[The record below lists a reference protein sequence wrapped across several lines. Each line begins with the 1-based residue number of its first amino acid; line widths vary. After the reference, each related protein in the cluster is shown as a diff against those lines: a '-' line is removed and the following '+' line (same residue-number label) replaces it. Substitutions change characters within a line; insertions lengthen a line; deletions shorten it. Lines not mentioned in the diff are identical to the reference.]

1 MRLNRR
7 DLLTSGIIGG
17 PAAFFGLN
25 FAEIL
30 AAQNQSQAQA
40 PVDSDVVNFW
50 VHGMGVPANTVIG
63 AERTR
68 GRQPSGPSTS
78 DFGREPLFLHHD
90 PKAGLITTDQIT
102 PDKLLTAAD
111 TEVTF
116 QLVRMRLNQADD
128 ATFRSYSSGGIY
140 VDLQQGTSPAA
151 TASTAPSMASDFES
165 TASSLFSA
173 IFPATKM
180 GKEVTAKAAKSGG
193 SKGSAGQ
200 PQASPAAKAAG
211 AGTASVPLQQAKQ
224 AQSITLPGGI
234 GRTSFACFA
243 KDKRKTLFGQFV
255 DVFGQLASSPMLSYL
270 PMLSLPAVGL
280 STLNAVRSLVA
291 NLQAHG
297 ENQQWIMMSP
307 PTDLVTTQSAAQTN
321 PDALRLPAGNYVVI
335 PKQNSDAMK
344 AVPMDNLKILD
355 GFLVPKTATALDV
368 YDAYQSTAP
377 GVSYITI
384 SVGVQPSKKS
394 AAGGRPGGK

>member
-1 MRLNRR
+1 MSVNRR
-7 DLLTSGIIGG
+7 ELLAGG

-25 FAEIL
+25 FAEML
-30 AAQNQSQAQA
+30 AAQQQSAA
-40 PVDSDVVNFW
+40 PVDRDVVNFW
-50 VHGMGVPANTVIG
+50 VRGMGVPANTVIG

-90 PKAGLITTDQIT
+90 SKQGLITTDQIT
-102 PDKLLTAAD
+102 PDKLLSATD

-128 ATFRSYSSGGIY
+128 ATFRNYSSGGIY
-140 VDLQQGTSPAA
+140 VDLQQGTAAQTETSSSQSMMQDVAGAA
-151 TASTAPSMASDFES
+151 T
-165 TASSLFSA
+165 SLFSA

-180 GKEVTAKAAKSGG
+180 GKEVTAKAAKSGA
-193 SKGSAGQ
+193 SKGNPSQ
-200 PQASPAAKAAG
+200 PSPASAKAATSG
-211 AGTASVPLQQAKQ
+211 ASVPLQQAKQ
-224 AQSITLPGGI
+224 AQSISLPGGI
-234 GRTSFACFA
+234 GKTSFACFA

-255 DVFGQLASSPMLSYL
+255 DVFGQLAASPVLSYL
-270 PMLSLPAVGL
+270 PMLSLPVVGI

-307 PTDLVTTQSAAQTN
+307 PTDLATTQSAAQSN
-321 PDALRLPAGNYVVI
+321 PDALRLPAGSYVVI

-355 GFLVPKTATALDV
+355 GFLVPKTATELDV

-377 GVSYITI
+377 GVSYITL
-384 SVGVQPSKKS
+384 SVSVQPSKK
-394 AAGGRPGGK
+394 AATGGRSGGK

>member
-1 MRLNRR
+1 MRVNRR
-7 DLLTSGIIGG
+7 QLLAGG
-17 PAAFFGLN
+17 PAAFLGLN
-25 FAEIL
+25 LAETL
-30 AAQNQSQAQA
+30 AAQGQSAAQ
-40 PVDSDVVNFW
+40 VDRDVVNFW
-50 VHGMGVPANTVIG
+50 VRGMGVPANTVIG

-90 PKAGLITTDQIT
+90 SRQGLITTGQIT
-102 PDKLLTAAD
+102 PDKLLGATD

-140 VDLQQGTSPAA
+140 LDLQQGTAAQTETSSSQSMMQDVAGAA
-151 TASTAPSMASDFES
+151 T
-165 TASSLFSA
+165 SLFSA

-180 GKEVTAKAAKSGG
+180 GKEMTAKSGA
-193 SKGSAGQ
+193 SKGNPSQSG
-200 PQASPAAKAAG
+200 PTAAKETDG
-211 AGTASVPLQQAKQ
+211 ASVPLQQAKQ
-224 AQSITLPGGI
+224 AQSISLPGGI
-234 GRTSFACFA
+234 GKTSFACFA

-255 DVFGQLASSPMLSYL
+255 DVFGQLASSPVLSYL
-270 PMLSLPAVGL
+270 PMLSLPAVGI

-307 PTDLVTTQSAAQTN
+307 PTDLATTQTAAQSN

-355 GFLVPKTATALDV
+355 GFLVPKTATELDV

-377 GVSYITI
+377 GVSYITL
-384 SVGVQPSKKS
+384 SVSVQPSKK
-394 AAGGRPGGK
+394 AATGGRSGGK

>member
-1 MRLNRR
+1 
-7 DLLTSGIIGG
+7 
-17 PAAFFGLN
+17 
-25 FAEIL
+25 
-30 AAQNQSQAQA
+30 
-40 PVDSDVVNFW
+40 
-50 VHGMGVPANTVIG
+50 
-63 AERTR
+63 
-68 GRQPSGPSTS
+68 
-78 DFGREPLFLHHD
+78 
-90 PKAGLITTDQIT
+90 
-102 PDKLLTAAD
+102 
-111 TEVTF
+111 VTF

-140 VDLQQGTSPAA
+140 VDLQQGAAQAEATS
-151 TASTAPSMASDFES
+151 SPSMGQDLGGM
-165 TASSLFSA
+165 ASSLFSA

-180 GKEVTAKAAKSGG
+180 GKEEAAKAAKSSKSGAAKGG
-193 SKGSAGQ
+193 GGQ
-200 PQASPAAKAAG
+200 PEAGPAPKLTIG
-211 AGTASVPLQQAKQ
+211 AASVPLQQAKQ
-224 AQSITLPGGI
+224 SQSISLPGGI

-270 PMLSLPAVGL
+270 PMLSLPAVGI

-307 PTDLVTTQSAAQTN
+307 PTDVATTQSGAQTN

-344 AVPMDNLKILD
+344 SVPMDNLKILD
-355 GFLVPKTATALDV
+355 GFLVPKSATALDV

-384 SVGVQPSKKS
+384 SVGVQPSKKGG
-394 AAGGRPGGK
+394 AGGRGGK

>member
-1 MRLNRR
+1 MTVNRR
-7 DLLTSGIIGG
+7 ELLAGG
-17 PAAFFGLN
+17 PAAFLGLN
-25 FAEIL
+25 FAEIV
-30 AAQNQSQAQA
+30 AAQEQSGAQ
-40 PVDSDVVNFW
+40 VDHDVVNFW
-50 VHGMGVPANTVIG
+50 VRGMGVPANTVIG

-78 DFGREPLFLHHD
+78 DFGRDPLFLHHD
-90 PKAGLITTDQIT
+90 SKQGLITTDQIT
-102 PDKLLTAAD
+102 PDKLISATD

-128 ATFRSYSSGGIY
+128 ATFRNYSSGGIY
-140 VDLQQGTSPAA
+140 VDLQQGTAAQTETSSSQSMMQDVAGAA
-151 TASTAPSMASDFES
+151 T
-165 TASSLFSA
+165 SLFGA

-180 GKEVTAKAAKSGG
+180 GKEVTAKATKSGA
-193 SKGSAGQ
+193 SKGSPSQ
-200 PQASPAAKAAG
+200 PSPTAAKETAG
-211 AGTASVPLQQAKQ
+211 GASVPLQQAKQ
-224 AQSITLPGGI
+224 AQSISLPGGL
-234 GRTSFACFA
+234 GKTSFACFA

-255 DVFGQLASSPMLSYL
+255 DVFGQLAASPVLSYL
-270 PMLSLPAVGL
+270 PMLSLPAVGI

-307 PTDLVTTQSAAQTN
+307 PTDLATTQTAAQSN

-355 GFLVPKTATALDV
+355 GFLAPKTATELDV

-377 GVSYITI
+377 GVSYITL
-384 SVGVQPSKKS
+384 SVSVQPSRKA
-394 AAGGRPGGK
+394 AAGGRSGGK